1 MRAFAITGM
10 ETASWMPE
18 IISGS
23 LILATPPSARMSA
36 GTRSSAITATAPDSS
51 AIFAC
56 SASTTSMMTPPLSIW
71 AIPLLTLHGPGWRP
85 VSDLGVRPRP
95 PGAPRPPRVHHV
107 HDDPALE
114 HLGHS
119 ALDPERPCLPTVFRH
134 RFCPRE
140 CLLESV
146 KRILL
151 PAPPR
156 DQTAARRI
164 RLC

>member
-23 LILATPPSARMSA
+23 LILATPPSALMSA
-36 GTRSSAITATAPDSS
+36 GTRSSAITATAPLSP
-51 AIFAC
+51 AIFPR
-56 SASTTSMMTPPLSIW
+56 SAPPTPP
-71 AIPLLTLHGPGWRP
+71 A
-85 VSDLGVRPRP
+85 RPR
-95 PGAPRPPRVHHV
+95 GGRRRRLGRHPRARAALRGDLRLLRVHHV

-114 HLGHS
+114 HLGHP
-119 ALDPERPCLPTVFRH
+119 ALDPERPGLPPVFRH
-134 RFCPRE
+134 RLCPRE

-151 PAPPR
+151 PAPR
-156 DQTAARRI
+156 
-164 RLC
+164 

>member
-10 ETASWMPE
+10 ETTSWMPE

-36 GTRSSAITATAPDSS
+36 GTRSSAITATAPLSS
-51 AIFAC
+51 AIFA
-56 SASTTSMMTPPLSIW
+56 SPARTPP
-71 AIPLLTLHGPGWRP
+71 PLT
-85 VSDLGVRPRP
+85 
-95 PGAPRPPRVHHV
+95 PPRALVLGDLRLLGVHHV

-114 HLGHS
+114 HLGHP
-119 ALDPERPCLPTVFRH
+119 ALDPERPGLPPVFRH

-151 PAPPR
+151 PASPEAKPDR
-156 DQTAARRI
+156 TRAG
-164 RLC
+164 